1 MNVLRIYAASD
12 FSSKIQKFLLKA
24 WMHWASA
31 FSASQFQSLHTGS
44 CFWSS
49 AAANRCIHPSE
60 LCFCLLYVINT
71 KKKEKKMK
79 KIPLHLIQDEIFKWW
94 RKSNSPVPFFQLGIC
109 LLEEMSFTPS
119 LCLTHAGTF
128 PSCFALST
136 YKLSQKHS
144 QYSIFVFMVP
154 CRTCLFGKKG
164 CECTAWNTN
173 GAQ

>member
-71 KKKEKKMK
+71 KKKREK
-79 KIPLHLIQDEIFKWW
+79 DEE
-94 RKSNSPVPFFQLGIC
+94 N
-109 LLEEMSFTPS
+109 TPS
-119 LCLTHAGTF
+119 FNPGWDFQMMKEVKF
-128 PSCFALST
+128 PSPILPIRNLPSGGDELHSLS
-136 YKLSQKHS
+136 LSHPRWHISILFCSLYLQAFTEAFPVQYFYLHGATQDVSFWQKGLWVHS
-144 QYSIFVFMVP
+144 LKY
-154 CRTCLFGKKG
+154 
-164 CECTAWNTN
+164 
-173 GAQ
+173 